1 MFRGFA
7 ADPDRAARR
16 AGVASI
22 GEQVD
27 QHLGQALRV
36 SLDPVRR
43 IAEVEELYFDATP
56 VQRQQSDGLLGDFA
70 QAHRFQGLQV
80 AAGVGE
86 AHQRLDDA
94 RYALGLVEDLLADFG
109 QLAIA
114 FAFLA
119 QVLRQAGDA
128 GDRIADLVGH
138 PGGKAADGSQALGV
152 DQLVFQQLGFGEVF
166 HQ

>member
-1 MFRGFA
+1 M
-7 ADPDRAARR
+7 
-16 AGVASI
+16 
-22 GEQVD
+22 
-27 QHLGQALRV
+27 
-36 SLDPVRR
+36 RR

-80 AAGVGE
+80 ATGVGE

-94 RYALGLVEDLLADFG
+94 RYALGLVEDLLANLG
-109 QLAIA
+109 QLAVA
-114 FAFLA
+114 FALLA

-128 GDRIADLVGH
+128 GDRIADLVGY
-138 PGGKAADGSQALGV
+138 PGGKAADGSQAFGV